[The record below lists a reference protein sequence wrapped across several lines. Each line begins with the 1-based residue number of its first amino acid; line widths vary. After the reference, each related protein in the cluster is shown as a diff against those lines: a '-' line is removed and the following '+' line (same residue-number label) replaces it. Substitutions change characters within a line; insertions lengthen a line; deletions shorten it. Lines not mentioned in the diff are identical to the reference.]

1 MAGFLE
7 FNTPGEQGGFGDLV
21 DAQLANAP
29 GGGSQG
35 GAVPVTPWTPSFES
49 RDDYSYAGGRENPT
63 AGAGIMFEQMF
74 GHNSVHNPF
83 VNTFNNRLAPG
94 LNHMF
99 DIQNPFA
106 DPHEF
111 AGYLQNYMGK
121 MTDNITG
128 NIAGPS
134 DIKSLIGSI
143 IGNANGVYSSMTDEE
158 IMRAIGGVMDVAT
171 FGAGP
176 AAKAALNGRMK
187 QLAAD
192 WGTAALQYGPEQAGN
207 AFMNFL
213 NGYDLFGG
221 LGM

>member
-7 FNTPGEQGGFGDLV
+7 YATPQEQPNF
-21 DAQLANAP
+21 QLANAP
-29 GGGSQG
+29 GGSSMG
-35 GAVPVTPWTPSFES
+35 GAVPVAPWSPDFSS

-63 AGAGIMFEQMF
+63 AGAGAMFMQNF
-74 GHNSVHNPF
+74 GHQSQTNPF
-83 VNTFNNRLAPG
+83 VNTFMNRLAPG
-94 LNHMF
+94 LNHLF
-99 DIQNPFA
+99 DVQNPFA

-111 AGYLQNYMGK
+111 AGYLQNYMGAL
-121 MTDNITG
+121 TDNVTG
-128 NIAGPS
+128 NTVGPS
-134 DIKSLIGSI
+134 DIAGLVNSI
-143 IGNANGVYSSMTDEE
+143 IGNANGVYASMTDEE

-176 AAKAALNGRMK
+176 AAKAALNGRMR